1 MSTND
6 GMTLLATAGER
17 IEQPTGVVLNQGHE
31 IRATDPRLGRVPL
44 FDYRSRD
51 YPVRALVPD
60 RAQPQGKHWYCRQR
74 LDQGNPDG
82 IAKFSASA
90 CTGHSRTLDLAA
102 SPNPLKM
109 EIKDRHSVPFT
120 RQYAHA
126 LYRLAQTLDDWP
138 GELYEGSS
146 VLGALKAAQQLGF
159 VGEYRWAFGVEDAVL
174 ALSYVGGTVTGS
186 DWLNSMFDP
195 KPNGLLEVDVNS
207 GVAGGHAWYQ
217 NRVITARDSM
227 RRVLGKGE
235 PIREQDVLVGGV
247 NSWWDADS
255 KSMWGL
261 KGEYLIWASDWE
273 KLLKGVDYPG
283 ECAITTTPFKK

>member
-146 VLGALKAAQQLGF
+146 GLRGRRCGTGALLRGRNGDRLGLAQFDVRPEAEWLARSRCQLGC
-159 VGEYRWAFGVEDAVL
+159 RW
-174 ALSYVGGTVTGS
+174 
-186 DWLNSMFDP
+186 WP
-195 KPNGLLEVDVNS
+195 C
-207 GVAGGHAWYQ
+207 
-217 NRVITARDSM
+217 
-227 RRVLGKGE
+227 
-235 PIREQDVLVGGV
+235 LVPE
-247 NSWWDADS
+247 SCHHSA
-255 KSMWGL
+255 
-261 KGEYLIWASDWE
+261 
-273 KLLKGVDYPG
+273 
-283 ECAITTTPFKK
+283 

>member
-1 MSTND
+1 
-6 GMTLLATAGER
+6 MTHKIERHIRVGEDER
-17 IEQPTGVVLNQGHE
+17 GELWAQ
-31 IRATDPRLGRVPL
+31 DPRLGRVAHL
-44 FDYRSRD
+44 DERSRN

-60 RAQPQGKHWYCRQR
+60 RAQPQGRRWYCKQR
-74 LDQGNPDG
+74 LDQGNPDD
-82 IAKFSASA
+82 IKNFSESA
-90 CTGHSRTLDLAA
+90 CSGHSRTLDLAA

-109 EIKDRHSVPFT
+109 EIKDHHGVPFT

-159 VGEYRWAFGVEDAVL
+159 VGEYRWAFGVEDALL

-195 KPNGLLEVDVNS
+195 RPNGLLEIDVNS

-255 KSMWGL
+255 KEMWGL
-261 KGEYLIWASDWE
+261 KGEYIMWASDWE
-273 KLLKGVDYPG
+273 KLLKGVEYPG